1 MFFSG
6 WLLIDKLIWRSSLLE
21 LSTSSKSGF
30 RTHSLSTRRSLCST
44 RPPRRTSSW
53 GSCTPGRSC
62 GPWGSPSRSGSC
74 FDSKPSTILS
84 GNLPDEPGTL
94 SLRHSDVHS
103 RNRWHKILC
112 SKFPLNIS
120 SSREFRIHDGWPEV
134 RLEQW
139 AQLSADVTWRL
150 SAPVQ
155 HPRSQAETDRGQ

>member
-62 GPWGSPSRSGSC
+62 APWGSPSRSGSC
-74 FDSKPSTILS
+74 LVTKPFTILS

-94 SLRHSDVHS
+94 SIRHSDVHS
-103 RNRWHKILC
+103 GNRYLTLNKLPL
-112 SKFPLNIS
+112 KFSLQ
-120 SSREFRIHDGWPEV
+120 RKFRLHDGWPEV

-139 AQLSADVTWRL
+139 TQLSADVTWRL
-150 SAPVQ
+150 AAPVQ
-155 HPRSQAETDRGQ
+155 HPGSQAETDWGQ